1 MNIFGAII
9 AGLVGTAV
17 MTAIMYMAPY
27 MGFPKMDMIGM
38 LGTMFTEPGTG
49 AIVLGAVVHF
59 MMGAIFA
66 VVYVFLWTNVVGDPT
81 WLWGLI
87 FGILHGIIAIVVMP
101 MMKGIH
107 PRPEHADIKLSAMT
121 VIGMLMGHAIFGLVT
136 ALVYNALV

>member
-17 MTAIMYMAPY
+17 MTAIMSMAPY

-107 PRPEHADIKLSAMT
+107 P
-121 VIGMLMGHAIFGLVT
+121 V
-136 ALVYNALV
+136 